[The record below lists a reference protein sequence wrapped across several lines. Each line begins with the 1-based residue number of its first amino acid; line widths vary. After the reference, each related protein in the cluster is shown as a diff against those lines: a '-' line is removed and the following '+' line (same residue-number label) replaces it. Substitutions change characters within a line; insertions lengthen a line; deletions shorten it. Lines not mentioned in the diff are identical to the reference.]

1 VAKKRWSDLSPTAKT
16 AVITM
21 AAVDAGLR
29 AWALRDL
36 AGRDSGQVNG
46 PKWMWGS
53 ALGLLGTSGVVPVV
67 YLLAGRKS

>member
-1 VAKKRWSDLSPTAKT
+1 VAKKRWRDLSPTTKA

-36 AGRDSGQVNG
+36 AGRDAEHVNG
-46 PKWMWGS
+46 PKWMWGG
-53 ALGLLGTSGVVPVV
+53 ALGLLGTSGVLPAV
-67 YLLAGRKS
+67 YLIAGRKS